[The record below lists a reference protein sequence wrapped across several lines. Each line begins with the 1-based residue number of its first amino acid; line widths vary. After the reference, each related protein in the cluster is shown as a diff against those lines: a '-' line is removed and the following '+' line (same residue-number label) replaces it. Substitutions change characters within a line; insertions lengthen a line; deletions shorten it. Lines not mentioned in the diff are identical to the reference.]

1 MPGNTVAEPQKSM
14 YGWEQEE
21 LPAFLLPLGR
31 KRKIRKHDKVHTIL
45 HNTYFS
51 FDVTQGILEEV
62 Y

>member
-1 MPGNTVAEPQKSM
+1 MVGNKVAEK

-21 LPAFLLPLGR
+21 LPSLLLPLGR
-31 KRKIRKHDKVHTIL
+31 KRKIRKCDKVHIVL

-51 FDVTQGILEEV
+51 FDVTQSIFEKV